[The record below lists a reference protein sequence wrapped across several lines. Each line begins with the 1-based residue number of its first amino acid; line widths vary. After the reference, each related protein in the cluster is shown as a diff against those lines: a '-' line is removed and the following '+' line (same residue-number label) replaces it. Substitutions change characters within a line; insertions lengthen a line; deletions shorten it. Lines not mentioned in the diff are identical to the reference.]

1 MKHYTWLLP
10 LIFFLPSASMEN
22 TKKITWRD
30 LKDGFA
36 FNCKKSFS
44 NTFFSY
50 ILLAVLSKAISVHPA
65 EPYLE
70 ISFFLVSS
78 SLFSYIWADM
88 GIHAKQQYIKD
99 LHLQIYGSTAR
110 QQIGELKKLLNNEFT
125 NLNND
130 YGHRCL
136 KAALKTGNIEIA
148 NLLKAYNAPV
158 NITSNDEEPALI
170 TLSQMHTTQEV
181 KTGIHWLL
189 NNGANVNAQN
199 AEFKTASHYAFK
211 TGNIDLIEVL
221 NRQGAIL
228 SIKDIHKK
236 NPPAYA
242 SPQTL
247 EEAKKFLKFKDS

>member
-1 MKHYTWLLP
+1 
-10 LIFFLPSASMEN
+10 MEN
-22 TKKITWRD
+22 TKKTTWRD

-44 NTFFSY
+44 DTFFSY
-50 ILLAVLSKAISVHPA
+50 ILLAALSKAISVHPA

-70 ISFFLVSS
+70 ISFFLISS
-78 SLFSYIWADM
+78 GLFSYIWADS

-110 QQIGELKKLLNNEFT
+110 EQIGELKKLLNDELT

-136 KAALKTGNIEIA
+136 KEALKAGNIEIA

-158 NITSNDEEPALI
+158 NITSKDEEPALI
-170 TLSQMHTTQEV
+170 TLSQMHTTPEV
-181 KTGIHWLL
+181 KTSIQWLL
-189 NNGANVNAQN
+189 NNGVNVNAQN
-199 AEFKTASHYAFK
+199 AEFKTALHYAFK
-211 TGNIDLIEVL
+211 IGNIALIKAL
-221 NRQGAIL
+221 HTQGAIL

-236 NPPAYA
+236 NPTSYA
-242 SPQTL
+242 TPQTL